1 MFIVHIY
8 NLVFVLLLSL
18 HYLNVISLSSSVR
31 FILCFFFV
39 FFQLVYCFL
48 HKKSNDNGDAD
59 SVTVNN
65 PKGSPPSD
73 FDSVQFMKD
82 LNTSLD
88 KKKEL
93 EKIEK

>member
-39 FFQLVYCFL
+39 FFQLVYFFL
-48 HKKSNDNGDAD
+48 RKKSNDNGDAD
-59 SVTVNN
+59 SVKVTK

-73 FDSVQFMKD
+73 FDSLQLMKD
-82 LNTSLD
+82 LNASLD

>member
-39 FFQLVYCFL
+39 FFEDGSILKIHF
-48 HKKSNDNGDAD
+48 NENGFSWSEHYD
-59 SVTVNN
+59 SQISTAFYY
-65 PKGSPPSD
+65 GRYSIR
-73 FDSVQFMKD
+73 
-82 LNTSLD
+82 L
-88 KKKEL
+88 
-93 EKIEK
+93 